1 MQCMHGLTEKND
13 KCVKKRN
20 VFIEKGVSLR
30 KYNDKRLRTTDNRNC
45 VYAELKITDAS
56 IASLQKFRT

>member
-20 VFIEKGVSLR
+20 VFIEKGVSLEN
-30 KYNDKRLRTTDNRNC
+30 KT
-45 VYAELKITDAS
+45 
-56 IASLQKFRT
+56 